1 MVFIHLNQHFCTR
14 KNVLC
19 DQKSQ
24 IFAYGVKNHN
34 LNFVLQFFKLKYFTH
49 SPLESIFYILFGEKT
64 IEINNLI
71 SWPLPP
77 TPS

>member
-1 MVFIHLNQHFCTR
+1 MSSKSTFLYKKKRFMWSKVTNFRLRREKTTIWTLFYNFLNL
-14 KNVLC
+14 KN
-19 DQKSQ
+19 
-24 IFAYGVKNHN
+24 
-34 LNFVLQFFKLKYFTH
+34 FTY